1 MGQPF
6 TLRQKETAMLG
17 LTVLIAFLLP
27 WLMIILLAVLIWK
40 LRARR
45 VRALLAL
52 AALILLWLTNAREFL
67 YAIGL
72 PLPYPDEPGG
82 ALREVVGALEWYRW
96 QILALACVA
105 AAALALPLPGARGQ
119 RLLAILTVLGLA
131 ISAALAWSLTGLRFN

>member
-1 MGQPF
+1 MF
-6 TLRQKETAMLG
+6 G
-17 LTVLIAFLLP
+17 LTALIAVLLP
-27 WLMIILLAVLIWK
+27 WLMILLMAILIWT

-82 ALREVVGALEWYRW
+82 ALRDVVGALEWYRW
-96 QILALACVA
+96 QIVALACVA

-119 RLLAILTVLGLA
+119 RVLAVITVLGLA
-131 ISAALAWSLTGLRFN
+131 ISAALVWSFTGLRFN